1 MRRPIYPVILVLLGI
16 GWGCTQPLGKIAAS
30 TGHKP
35 FGLILWQLV
44 VCVLVLGT
52 LTLLRGKRLLLTPR
66 ALRFYVVVAVLGTLV
81 PNYTFYLSVT
91 HLPAGIMSV
100 IIASIPM
107 IAFPLALALGMDRF
121 SLTRLGGL
129 ALGLAGVGVIALP
142 GAALPDPA
150 MAAWLPVAM
159 VGPLFYATEATYVAR
174 TGIGEMDAVQAML
187 GASITGLIMC
197 LPLALVTGQWF
208 APPLPLGRAEW
219 ALVASSALH
228 SVLYATYV
236 WLAARAGAVFAS
248 QTSYVVTVAGVFWA
262 MLILGERLTSGIW
275 IAAALMIGGVALVRP
290 RARQV

>member
-1 MRRPIYPVILVLLGI
+1 MQRLYLITLVTLGI

-44 VCVLVLGT
+44 VCVLVLGA
-52 LTLLRGKRLLLTPR
+52 LTLLRGKRLPLTPS

-91 HLPAGIMSV
+91 HLPAGIMSI
-100 IIASIPM
+100 IIASIPL
-107 IAFPLALALGMDRF
+107 IAFPMALALGMDRF
-121 SLTRLGGL
+121 SLSRLGGL

-142 GAALPDPA
+142 GAALPEPA

-159 VGPLFYATEATYVAR
+159 VGPLFYAIEATYVAR
-174 TGIGEMDAVQAML
+174 TGIGTMDAVQAML
-187 GASITGLIMC
+187 GASVAGLVLC
-197 LPLALVTGQWF
+197 VPLALATGQWF
-208 APPLPLGRAEW
+208 TPPLPLGRAEW

-275 IAAALMIGGVALVRP
+275 IAALLMIGGLFLVRP
-290 RARQV
+290 RGRQA